1 MHPFRQLPPA
11 ERVSLLSGR
20 DFKTKGFR
28 EDIVVGSYQKL
39 DQSLLNF
46 VNHNNFDPFVLA
58 IKGAGFCSSKL
69 LNSAM
74 MYWGRSGGN

>member
-1 MHPFRQLPPA
+1 MHPFRRGKLA

-20 DFKTKGFR
+20 DFKTKEFR
-28 EDIVVGSYQKL
+28 EDIVAGSYQKL

-46 VNHNNFDPFVLA
+46 MNHDNFDPFVLA
-58 IKGAGFCSSKL
+58 IKGTGFCSSKL